1 MSNFSFKDLTVSW
14 KLSFG
19 FGVVLALTALIGFL
33 AYTGVSATLDRVE
46 KADAANR
53 MIKQLQDARMAEKN
67 YIARSDDA
75 EVADFNGLI
84 DEVLAEATDLRNLF
98 TDEQNI
104 SLMRALTE
112 QTNQYRAEF
121 KTYVGIEEERERVIE
136 EMRGRAQAVL
146 DLLDQVGD
154 SLSTEVARELDN
166 QGSQAVVR
174 RDIGLAG
181 QANQV
186 VRWMLQARSD
196 EKNFLVFGGTNYAK
210 DVQASIDKVKSQLRA
225 MDSTIANESR
235 STLIQQAV
243 GSIDAYDQA
252 FTRFVELVREGEQ
265 AKLNMID
272 EARVAMSSAE
282 AAREDQKSQMLAI
295 FENTQ
300 RNTLWLPVVAI
311 IVGALFAWLIARM
324 IVPSLQQA
332 AEAARNVSNGVLSI
346 DIPKGSRDEVGV
358 VLNALRQMVES
369 LRELVGNQQSSS
381 LEVASA
387 AEELSAV
394 TSQTSEGVRTQ
405 KQEVDQVAS
414 AMHEMTASIQEVAN
428 NAEQASSAAQES
440 DKITREG
447 TKLVLSSQESI
458 QLLAEDIQA
467 SSSMVGNVRD
477 KSANVSTVL
486 DVIKNI
492 AEQTNLL
499 ALNAAIEAARAGDQ
513 GRGFAV
519 VASEVRSL
527 AQRTQDSTTEIEA
540 LIDDLQ
546 AGVGQAVTKMD
557 QNRKSAEAAV
567 QQGGAVAEALRRI
580 STAVASIV
588 DMNIQ
593 IASAATQQSAV
604 AEEVNQSVLRISEV
618 ADQSASGSEEISRS
632 SEELARLGQQLQ
644 SMTARFSL

>member
-1 MSNFSFKDLTVSW
+1 MSSFSFRDLTVSR
-14 KLSFG
+14 KLSLG

-33 AYTGVSATLDRVE
+33 AYTGVSATLDRVD

-53 MIKQLQDARMAEKN
+53 IIKQLQDARMAEKN
-67 YIARSDDA
+67 YIARSDDS

-84 DEVLAEATDLRNLF
+84 EEVLEQAADLRGRF

-104 SLMRALTE
+104 GLMSALVE
-112 QTNQYRAEF
+112 QTTQYDSEF
-121 KTYVGIEEERERVIE
+121 EQYVRIEEERERVIE
-136 EMRGRAQAVL
+136 DMRSRAQTVL

-154 SLSTEVARELDN
+154 NLRAELERELDN
-166 QGSQAVVR
+166 QGSHDVIQ
-174 RDIGLAG
+174 RDLGLAN

-186 VRWMLQARSD
+186 ARWMLQARSE
-196 EKNFLVFGGTNYAK
+196 EKNFLAFGGANFANE
-210 DVQASIDKVKSQLRA
+210 VQASIDKIKSQLRT
-225 MDSTIANESR
+225 MDASIANEAR
-235 STLIQQAV
+235 SALIQQAI

-252 FTRFVELVREGEQ
+252 FTRFVELADEGEQ

-272 EARVAMSSAE
+272 EAREAMGSAE
-282 AAREDQKSQMLAI
+282 AAREDQKSQMLEI
-295 FENTQ
+295 SENTQ
-300 RNTLWLPVVAI
+300 RNTLWLPIVAI
-311 IVGALFAWLIARM
+311 IVGVLFAWLIARM

-346 DIPKGSRDEVGV
+346 NIPQGGRDEAGV
-358 VLNALRQMVES
+358 VLNALREMVEG

-394 TSQTSEGVRTQ
+394 TVQTSEGVRTQ

-428 NAEQASSAAQES
+428 NAEQASNAAQES
-440 DKITREG
+440 DQITREG

-546 AGVGQAVTKMD
+546 SGVGQAVTKMD

-567 QQGGAVAEALRRI
+567 EQSGAVAEALRRI

-588 DMNIQ
+588 DMNMQ

-644 SMTARFSL
+644 GMTARFSL

>member
-1 MSNFSFKDLTVSW
+1 MSSFSFRDLSVSR
-14 KLSFG
+14 KLSLG

-53 MIKQLQDARMAEKN
+53 IIKQLQDARMAEKN
-67 YIARSDDA
+67 YIARSDDS

-84 DEVLAEATDLRNLF
+84 EEVLEQAADLRDSF

-104 SLMRALTE
+104 RLMTALAE
-112 QTNQYRAEF
+112 QTTQYDSEF
-121 KTYVGIEEERERVIE
+121 ERYVLIEEERERVIE
-136 EMRGRAQAVL
+136 DMRSRAQSVL

-154 SLSTEVARELDN
+154 NLRAELERELDN
-166 QGSQAVVR
+166 QGSRDLIR
-174 RDIGLAG
+174 RDLGLAN

-186 VRWMLQARSD
+186 ARWMLQARSD
-196 EKNFLVFGGTNYAK
+196 EKNFLAFGGANFANE
-210 DVQASIDKVKSQLRA
+210 VQTLIDKIKSQLRE
-225 MDSTIANESR
+225 MDASIASETR
-235 STLIQQAV
+235 SDLIQQAI
-243 GSIDAYDQA
+243 GSIDAYDQS
-252 FTRFVELVREGEQ
+252 FTRFVKLAEEGEQ

-272 EARVAMSSAE
+272 EAREALSSAE

-295 FENTQ
+295 SENTQ
-300 RNTLWLPVVAI
+300 RNTLWLPIVAI
-311 IVGALFAWLIARM
+311 IVGVLFAWLIARM

-346 DIPKGSRDEVGV
+346 NIPRGGRDEVGV
-358 VLNALRQMVES
+358 VLNALREMVDG

-394 TSQTSEGVRTQ
+394 TVQTSEGVRTQ

-428 NAEQASSAAQES
+428 NAEQASNAAQES
-440 DKITREG
+440 DQITREG
-447 TKLVLSSQESI
+447 TRLVLSSQESI

-499 ALNAAIEAARAGDQ
+499 ALNAAIEAARAGEQ

-546 AGVGQAVTKMD
+546 SGVGEAVKKMD
-557 QNRKSAEAAV
+557 KNRKSAEAAV
-567 QQGGAVAEALRRI
+567 EQSGAVAEALRRI

-588 DMNIQ
+588 DMNMQ

-618 ADQSASGSEEISRS
+618 ADQSASGSSIH
-632 SEELARLGQQLQ
+632 
-644 SMTARFSL
+644 